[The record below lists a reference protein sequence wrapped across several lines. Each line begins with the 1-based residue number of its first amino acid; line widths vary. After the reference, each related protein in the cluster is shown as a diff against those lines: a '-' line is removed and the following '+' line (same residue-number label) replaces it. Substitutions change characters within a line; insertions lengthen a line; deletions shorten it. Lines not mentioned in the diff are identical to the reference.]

1 MDDNDFLHDPY
12 DLLGKNPSRKCRKS
26 QSAPLKSVPTEE
38 KNATQNDDFYILRDD
53 SL

>member
-1 MDDNDFLHDPY
+1 MAQNDFLHDPY

-26 QSAPLKSVPTEE
+26 QSAPLKSAPTETT
-38 KNATQNDDFYILRDD
+38 KTTQDTDFYILRDD

>member
-1 MDDNDFLHDPY
+1 MINDFLHDPY

-26 QSAPLKSVPTEE
+26 QVVPPKSASTEKE
-38 KNATQNDDFYILRDD
+38 NVTQNDDFYILRDD